1 MIHFQRLLER
11 SDSSLESTSQ
21 DREVAVELNIVEV
34 LRSDVETADNAIE
47 LCSIE
52 INPDKTNVRYY
63 QIIVIIVSAIYIEDI
78 SFQCFRIHNIF
89 LYLPLDKN

>member
-34 LRSDVETADNAIE
+34 LRREAETADNVIE
-47 LCSIE
+47 LRSIE
-52 INPDKTNVRYY
+52 INLDKTNVSY
-63 QIIVIIVSAIYIEDI
+63 
-78 SFQCFRIHNIF
+78 
-89 LYLPLDKN
+89 